1 MKRFLILVLVLSIAL
16 LAACASTNEPE
27 DQNTSAESTPTLVIS
42 GGETSKSYSRADLEA
57 LPATQATFNDVAYVG
72 VTVAALLQDAG
83 FDPAQVKAIKA
94 VASDGYT
101 LNYDISQLLADDIIL
116 AYARADGDLAEE
128 DGAFR
133 MVLPGAEGKL
143 NARMLVELQIIQ

>member
-1 MKRFLILVLVLSIAL
+1 MKRFVILVLVLSLTL
-16 LAACASTNEPE
+16 LSACASTNTPE
-27 DQNTSAESTPTLVIS
+27 SQNTSADSTPTLVIS